1 MSEKSDETSSAGK
14 QLLVDGG
21 FESAAVAA
29 GTWNS
34 FSAVGGWKSDT
45 GIEVWGKGFYGIKA
59 TDGDK
64 FAELDFDGRKSNIYQ
79 DVKTDAGVE
88 YAFSFDFAKRPD
100 SKAGSDTVEIFW
112 NGEKVGTVDPTK
124 TAWSNAEFKVIG
136 TGGNDRIEFRESAQD
151 NDTYGGL
158 IDNASLKST
167 GRVESET
174 AAKVAAE
181 KAAADKAAAD
191 KAAADKAAAD
201 KAAADKA
208 AADKAAAD
216 KVAAEKAAADKAAAD
231 KAAADKAAA
240 DKAAADHDDTFIGT
254 GIKDTFQGDEHA
266 NLIFGEGGRDK
277 LNGGAGN
284 DRIHGGGGDDTLA
297 GEAGDDIVFGS
308 ASVGGT
314 VDLNKLV
321 IHEDVTGKVTFLGE
335 TAGYK
340 NTLGFYKIAS
350 DGSVY
355 DVEVLFANASAK
367 GSGGNL
373 VAGSSSVDV
382 DLKGGDR
389 VGFFVVPNGF
399 SQKGVD
405 TLLADTKGSFKF
417 VGADGKAGNVTAGG
431 ELKLVHV
438 SDKGV
443 STVITSQY
451 GNSIF
456 HSFGGAEAGLNGDTF
471 KHATGEVKVIDGS
484 VEIGFEDLWNGG
496 DKDYDDSIFR
506 FDIGQTNAALLAKE
520 ATKPATA
527 TDNDT
532 ITGGLGNDKLF
543 GLAGDDVVS
552 GGQGDDQVWGNSGND
567 VLRGGAGDDKV
578 SGGVG
583 NDSIFGGDGD
593 DVLSGESGDDDIRGG
608 AGKDILSG
616 NSGNDT
622 LSGGAGDDEVGGGS
636 GDDTL
641 NDGLGNDNYDGGS
654 GFDTLDFSNA
664 KAGITIDVSK
674 SSATGQGNDTFKS
687 VESVV
692 GSAFADTYKGS
703 KNNDVFVG
711 GDGDDVIR
719 GLGGADTLTGGA
731 GKDTFVWL
739 AKDLGTGV
747 DHITDFSKDDR
758 LDLSAL
764 LKGLSPRDTVKFVD
778 NDKGTTVSVRQGDVF
793 ADVVT
798 LDGVQSNDLL
808 ANGLILS

>member
-88 YAFSFDFAKRPD
+88 YAFSFDYAKRPD

-174 AAKVAAE
+174 AATVAAE

-191 KAAADKAAAD
+191 K
-201 KAAADKA
+201 
-208 AADKAAAD
+208 
-216 KVAAEKAAADKAAAD
+216 V
-231 KAAADKAAA
+231 
-240 DKAAADHDDTFIGT
+240 AADHDDTFIGT

-340 NTLGFYKIAS
+340 NALGFYKIAS

-438 SDKGV
+438 SEKGV

-484 VEIGFEDLWNGG
+484 VEIGFEDLWKGG

-578 SGGVG
+578 SGGAG
-583 NDSIFGGDGD
+583 NDRIFGGNGD

-608 AGKDILSG
+608 AGQDILSG

-622 LSGGAGDDEVGGGS
+622 LSGGAGDDAVSGGS
-636 GDDTL
+636 GNDTL

-674 SSATGQGNDTFKS
+674 STATGQGNDTFKS

-703 KNNDVFVG
+703 KNNDDFVG

-793 ADVVT
+793 VDVVT